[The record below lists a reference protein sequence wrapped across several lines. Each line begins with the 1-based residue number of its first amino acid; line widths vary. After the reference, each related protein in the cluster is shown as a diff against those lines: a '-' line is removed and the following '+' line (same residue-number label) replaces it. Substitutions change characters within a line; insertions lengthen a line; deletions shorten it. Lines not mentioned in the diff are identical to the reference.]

1 MNRTEL
7 RNSLNRREWLAA
19 AAAAGWAARPGVAA
33 ASAAKVAL
41 SRCPSYGSGV
51 LPVVRQMFDSL
62 GGVAG
67 LVKGKTV
74 AIKIN
79 MSNPLRDRTGYRPS
93 WFTRWTHPSVIAAAV
108 TLFGEAGA
116 TRIRVLEGST
126 EDAHPLEEN
135 FLIGGWDPAT
145 ILSAAK
151 NVEMENT
158 SSLGTGKEYL
168 RVDVPKGGLVYPGF
182 DLNHCYVEC
191 DVFVSIAKL
200 LEDPVTGISLTMK
213 NMIGATPVT
222 IYGDAAGFEEPAEQ
236 PYGERTI
243 LSKGHRQP
251 SATAPAEND
260 PASPRDAGYRLPR
273 ITVDLVAAR
282 PIHIA
287 IIDGIE
293 TQTATGATVL
303 DPGSHRQIRQVKP
316 GVLVA
321 GFNPVAVDAVGA
333 AVMGFDPLAPKGK
346 APFENCD
353 NMLQLAAEAGL
364 GVCDLGKI
372 EIAGAPL
379 KTVQLA
385 FRSPA

>member
-1 MNRTEL
+1 M
-7 RNSLNRREWLAA
+7 
-19 AAAAGWAARPGVAA
+19 
-33 ASAAKVAL
+33 
-41 SRCPSYGSGV
+41 
-51 LPVVRQMFDSL
+51 
-62 GGVAG
+62 
-67 LVKGKTV
+67 
-74 AIKIN
+74 
-79 MSNPLRDRTGYRPS
+79 
-93 WFTRWTHPSVIAAAV
+93 
-108 TLFGEAGA
+108 
-116 TRIRVLEGST
+116 
-126 EDAHPLEEN
+126 
-135 FLIGGWDPAT
+135 
-145 ILSAAK
+145 
-151 NVEMENT
+151 
-158 SSLGTGKEYL
+158 
-168 RVDVPKGGLVYPGF
+168 
-182 DLNHCYVEC
+182 
-191 DVFVSIAKL
+191 
-200 LEDPVTGISLTMK
+200 
-213 NMIGATPVT
+213 
-222 IYGDAAGFEEPAEQ
+222 
-236 PYGERTI
+236 
-243 LSKGHRQP
+243 
-251 SATAPAEND
+251 
-260 PASPRDAGYRLPR
+260 
-273 ITVDLVAAR
+273 DLVAAR